1 MNTSVDDGYIK
12 YTSERCDGSV
22 VWSEEV
28 EALSRSR
35 TELFDLGLIGVYANG
50 IGFGNLSVR
59 TDGDQFVIT
68 GSATGAS
75 RVLQREQFSL
85 VESFSLERNSVQSRG
100 LLHASSE
107 SMTHGAIYQ
116 SNPAVG
122 CVIHVHSRLL
132 FDRLLR
138 LGYPATP
145 ADIPYGTPTMAHAV
159 QQLVYVQK
167 DLPVVFVM
175 AGHDEGVMAYGA
187 DVQSV
192 HTLLLG
198 LFQGTQ
204 DT

>member
-22 VWSEEV
+22 LWSEAL
-28 EALSRSR
+28 EALNRAR

-85 VESFSLERNSVQSRG
+85 VESFSLERNTVRSRG
-100 LLHASSE
+100 PLHASSE

-116 SNPAVG
+116 GNPAVR

-138 LGYPATP
+138 RGYPATP
-145 ADIPYGTPTMAHAV
+145 ADVPYGTPAMAQAV
-159 QQLVYVQK
+159 QRLVLAQQG
-167 DLPVVFVM
+167 LPVVFVM

-187 DVQSV
+187 DVASV
-192 HTLLLG
+192 QALLIDLFLG
-198 LFQGTQ
+198 AQEA
-204 DT
+204 